1 MGCFVVPFG
10 GLEPALLVP
19 GLFWRAVA
27 PLW

>member
-1 MGCFVVPFG
+1 MDCVVVPFG
-10 GLEPALLVP
+10 GLEPALLML